1 MHAGQWFISSV
12 GGNKIV
18 TVDITGD
25 NRLLQKR
32 LEDILRRD
40 DSSCCLFKLACSFG
54 FVYKMH
60 KSFTV

>member
-1 MHAGQWFISSV
+1 MGVEVVVEEKEKAWFISSV

-32 LEDILRRD
+32 LEDILRQ
-40 DSSCCLFKLACSFG
+40 
-54 FVYKMH
+54 
-60 KSFTV
+60 